1 MCAHCSTGSKWTEPF
16 GDETESCEYS
26 PGPKEGQEKP
36 GVCPKQPA
44 AWAYERFI
52 EDHLCQRH
60 MEEENDSLDEGLG
73 EFLREGDLQL
83 STDFLPISE
92 PQPPKCSY
100 IVFPDE
106 SGENRSP
113 CGQPAKHA
121 KMVIERSSFCQEH
134 LRYQG

>member
-1 MCAHCSTGSKWTEPF
+1 MCEHCSTGTIWTESF
-16 GDETESCEYS
+16 DEEEGICDHS
-26 PGPKEGQEKP
+26 PEPDEGPDIP
-36 GVCPKQPA
+36 DMCPIQPV
-44 AWAYERFI
+44 AWFLERFV

-73 EFLREGDLQL
+73 EFLRKGGLQL
-83 STDFLPISE
+83 STDFLPISQ
-92 PQPPKCSY
+92 PQPPQCSY

-121 KMVIERSSFCQEH
+121 KIVIERSSFCQEH
-134 LRYQG
+134 LGH